1 MPPPRG
7 EGMTDRPSRLST
19 KPGNPAME
27 QTPHPNPL
35 TPSTDTT
42 FLRPTSIRRTASASR
57 TLRPLRGRP
66 PADPRP
72 RRLTGAPQ
80 NPAENTETKT
90 NGLQPAALTD
100 PTPSGMTYVRHA
112 SVASRRA
119 GRTLFARALIAR
131 RLRSSG

>member
-57 TLRPLRGRP
+57 TLP
-66 PADPRP
+66 P
-72 RRLTGAPQ
+72 
-80 NPAENTETKT
+80 
-90 NGLQPAALTD
+90 
-100 PTPSGMTYVRHA
+100 H
-112 SVASRRA
+112 RRA
-119 GRTLFARALIAR
+119 TKPTGEHRNEDQRVATSGLDRPHSFRNDSSRAAARVPA
-131 RLRSSG
+131 GG

>member
-66 PADPRP
+66 PADPGP

-90 NGLQPAALTD
+90 NRLQPAALTD
-100 PTPSGMTYVRHA
+100 PTPSGMTDPTPSGMTYP
-112 SVASRRA
+112 
-119 GRTLFARALIAR
+119 ALGER
-131 RLRSSG
+131 

>member
-66 PADPRP
+66 PADPGP

-80 NPAENTETKT
+80 NPPENTETKT

-100 PTPSGMTYVRHA
+100 PTPSGMTYPACANAERLA
-112 SVASRRA
+112 TKGNSTT
-119 GRTLFARALIAR
+119 GR
-131 RLRSSG
+131 